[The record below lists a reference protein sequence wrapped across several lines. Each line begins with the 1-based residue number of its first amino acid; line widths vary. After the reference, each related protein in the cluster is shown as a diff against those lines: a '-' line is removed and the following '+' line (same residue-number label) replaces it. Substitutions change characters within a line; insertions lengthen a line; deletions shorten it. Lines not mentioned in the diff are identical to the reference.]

1 MTVLVVGEALV
12 DVVQGDDGSSQS
24 HAGGSPYNVARG
36 LARLGVESH
45 LACQFADDDLGQL
58 LAQGLTESGVSH
70 TGPDPSVHRTSTAR
84 ATLDHDGAASYTFD
98 LTWAPQT
105 LPDPSDFDA
114 VHVGS
119 LGTLIEPGAAQV
131 AELVVTADVL
141 GIPVSFDPNVRPS
154 VVADP
159 MVWQAVFARFA
170 PYARIIK
177 MSDEDADV
185 LFPDVSPP
193 DLARRLAAD
202 GALVAITQGAGG
214 ALIAHHDELAV
225 IEAPAVTVV
234 DTIGAGDTFMA
245 AMLAWSAAYDWP
257 AAAELDVTELFDLG
271 TYAAKAAAITVSRPG
286 ADLPWLSELDG

>member
-12 DVVQGDDGSSQS
+12 DIVEGADGTSRA

-36 LARLGVESH
+36 LARLGVDAH
-45 LACQFADDDLGQL
+45 LVCQFADDDHGRL
-58 LAQGLTESGVSH
+58 LAQGLDESTVGH
-70 TGPDPSVHRTSTAR
+70 AGPDPSVHRTSTAV
-84 ATLDHDGAASYTFD
+84 ASLDEDGAATYTFD
-98 LTWAPQT
+98 LTWAPSD
-105 LPDPSDFDA
+105 LPDPGAFDA

-119 LGTLIEPGAAQV
+119 LGTLIEPGAAHV

-141 GIPVSFDPNVRPS
+141 GVPVSFDPNIRQS

-159 MVWQAVFARFA
+159 EVWQAVFARFA
-170 PYARIIK
+170 PHARIIK
-177 MSDEDADV
+177 MSDEDAAV

-193 DLARRLAAD
+193 DLARRLASE

-225 IEAPAVTVV
+225 IEAPPVQVV

-271 TYAAKAAAITVSRPG
+271 NYAARAAAITVSRAG
-286 ADLPWLSELDG
+286 ADLPWLEELDG